1 MLSPPDRPSDTPTLL
16 QRIERADV
24 VENFQTIRVKKDG
37 TQIHVALTLSPIKD
51 LDGHIVGVSS
61 VARDVTES
69 KKLEE
74 MFRQAQKME
83 AIGQLAG
90 GVAHDFNNL
99 LGVILGYSGLMLDR
113 LDAQDPER
121 KGVEEIQ
128 KAGDRAALLTRQL
141 LAFSRKQV
149 LQSRVLDLNVVV
161 AGTENML
168 QRIIG
173 EHIELL
179 VVLKPDL
186 GRGKPI
192 PDSLSKSL

>member
-1 MLSPPDRPSDTPTLL
+1 M
-16 QRIERADV
+16 
-24 VENFQTIRVKKDG
+24 ENFQTIRVKKDG